1 MAWIAI
7 VLKLIPAVIK
17 LMKIA
22 EQAFDDVPDSGA
34 EKKEMVIQ
42 AIKAIVEGLSGITL
56 TPEMWGKIESTIS
69 AIIDIACIFLFPKEA
84 KK

>member
-22 EQAFDDVPDSGA
+22 EQAFDGIPDSGV

-56 TPEMWGKIESTIS
+56 TPEMWSKIESTIG
-69 AIIDIACIFLFPKEA
+69 AIIDLACIFLFPKEA
-84 KK
+84 K

>member
-22 EQAFDDVPDSGA
+22 EQAFDGIPDSGV

-42 AIKAIVEGLSGITL
+42 AIKAIVEGLSGIVL
-56 TPEMWGKIESTIS
+56 TPEMWAKIESTIS
-69 AIIDIACIFLFPKEA
+69 AIIDLACIFLFPKEA
-84 KK
+84 K

>member
-34 EKKEMVIQ
+34 EKKDMVIQ
-42 AIKAIVEGLSGITL
+42 AIKATVEGLSGVTL
-56 TPEMWGKIESTIS
+56 TPEMWEKIESTIS
-69 AIIDIACIFLFPKEA
+69 AIIDVICIFLFPKAA
-84 KK
+84 K